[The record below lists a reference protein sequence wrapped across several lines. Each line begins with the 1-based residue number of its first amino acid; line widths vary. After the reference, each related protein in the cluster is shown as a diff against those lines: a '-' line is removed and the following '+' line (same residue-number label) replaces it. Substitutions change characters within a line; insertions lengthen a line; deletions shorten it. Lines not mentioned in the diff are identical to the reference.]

1 MATPISVRFNDD
13 DIKILSQRISDSG
26 LTQSDFIRNACLNT
40 RIIILDPAHK
50 LFTELTQ
57 LISCINDMNELG
69 IKKKGLRKEAE
80 NICTLLQSLLTDVK
94 QISNNSII

>member
-80 NICTLLQSLLTDVK
+80 HICTLLQSLLTDVN
-94 QISNNSII
+94 QISNN

>member
-94 QISNNSII
+94 QISNN

>member
-13 DIKILSQRISDSG
+13 DIEILSQRISDSG
-26 LTQSDFIRNACLNT
+26 LTQSDFIRNACLDT

-94 QISNNSII
+94 QISSN

>member
-80 NICTLLQSLLTDVK
+80 NICTLLQSLLPNVK
-94 QISNNSII
+94 QISSN

>member
-94 QISNNSII
+94 QISSN

>member
-40 RIIILDPAHK
+40 RIIILDSAHK

-94 QISNNSII
+94 QISSN

>member
-40 RIIILDPAHK
+40 RIIILEPAHK

-94 QISNNSII
+94 QISSN